1 MVISSLNT
9 ARILELIRFIEMCI
23 NEMKPFSRMT
33 KKNFLSDRKNPLFVE
48 SYLRRSLEAVFDIGR
63 HILAKTQG
71 FKEIE
76 YKTIAKELGEKGIVS
91 KELSD
96 TFYIMAG
103 YRNRMV
109 HFYREVTPEELHE
122 IVVNNLKDLER
133 FISEIVAFIRTYQ
146 EKSNQIKKKNIT
158 KPK

>member
-1 MVISSLNT
+1 
-9 ARILELIRFIEMCI
+9 
-23 NEMKPFSRMT
+23 MKPFSRMT